1 MWIILRSMQKV
12 PQWQMSRMQGERE
25 SIMVQDS
32 QVLSGEGLAYLRRV
46 RQGCE
51 NSDRAACIRYIRE
64 NGEDAFAEKMAKD
77 QQMTMKRE

>member
-51 NSDRAACIRYIRE
+51 RMYDS
-64 NGEDAFAEKMAKD
+64 
-77 QQMTMKRE
+77 QQLCRQDLCFPVQ